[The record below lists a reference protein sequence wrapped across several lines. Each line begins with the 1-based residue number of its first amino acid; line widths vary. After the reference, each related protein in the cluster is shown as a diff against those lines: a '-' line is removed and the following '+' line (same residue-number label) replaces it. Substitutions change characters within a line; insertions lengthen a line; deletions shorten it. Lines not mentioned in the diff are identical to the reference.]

1 MMSIGSHRRKYGRRA
16 VALLPVVALAGAA
29 VLAAGAGTAGAS
41 STSAVTSV
49 RAASTASTASAASAA
64 STVRVVAPGERIAV
78 AGSELWLKEEGLY
91 VVAPKVTDDLEVVEV
106 GDVLPGKV
114 STLSWGDAAGV
125 LYAGVHRGPLS
136 PTAKVTIK
144 VGARTLQAEVVAL
157 AGTPGWGAYYAFDAT
172 GDLSA
177 KPSITVQS

>member
-49 RAASTASTASAASAA
+49 RAASTASAASAA

-78 AGSELWLKEEGLY
+78 AASELWLKEEGLY

-114 STLSWGDAAGV
+114 STLAWGDAAGV